1 MKITDIQLNLP
12 SEQSPMDRNG
22 LFGSLETLT
31 RREQQGH
38 SKTHRRAK
46 PMNGPMIVLSF
57 AAFTV
62 AGISLF
68 ALVTV
73 LAMKSILVPEMN
85 QSRVDLGYPSV
96 QQQVGAGGEEG
107 EINVA
112 DFQTVKNKL
121 HNFFTLASNG
131 QAQEP
136 IKLGEKE
143 VNAFL
148 QHDARLGKLRNSA
161 SVKIRKNRVQ
171 TFFDI
176 NVGDSKFMDS
186 EPIIL
191 KGVGSFRVGMH
202 SRQLQLAVDS
212 LRVNNKN
219 LHRWMHRIH
228 NSSVR
233 QMASNGLKRIAK
245 IPMGWLGKDVKV
257 STSVKSVKAFLT
269 LSNDSTGDMFDAISY
284 QGNGIMNAIAE
295 PFQKHALNRLFKVHS
310 RLHDLALSLDR
321 VEVNDGFII
330 LYPRLAQ

>member
-1 MKITDIQLNLP
+1 MNITDKQLNLP
-12 SEQSPMDRNG
+12 SHQPPMDRSG
-22 LFGSLETLT
+22 LYGALETLT
-31 RREQQGH
+31 RREQYDHFNTQPR
-38 SKTHRRAK
+38 SKR
-46 PMNGPMIVLSF
+46 MNGAMILLSF

-62 AGISLF
+62 AGIALF

-73 LAMKSILVPEMN
+73 LVMKSVLVPQMN
-85 QSRVDLGYPSV
+85 HSHIDLDYPSV
-96 QQQVGAGGEEG
+96 QQPVGAGEG
-107 EINVA
+107 AGNDAA
-112 DFQTVKNKL
+112 DFQIVKSKL
-121 HNFFTLASNG
+121 HQFFTLASTG

-136 IKLGEKE
+136 IRLGEKE

-148 QHDARLGKLRNSA
+148 KHDDRLGKLRDSA

-171 TFFDI
+171 TFFDV
-176 NVGDSKFMDS
+176 NVGDSKFMGN
-186 EPIIL
+186 EPISI
-191 KGVGSFRVGMH
+191 KGIGSFRVGMH
-202 SRQLQLAVDS
+202 SGQLQLAVDS
-212 LRVNNKN
+212 LRVNNKDM
-219 LHRWMHRIH
+219 HRWMHRIH

-269 LSNDSTGDMFDAISY
+269 LSSDSTGDMFDAVSY
-284 QGNGIMNAIAE
+284 QGNGIMNVIAE

-330 LYPRLAQ
+330 LYPRMVQ